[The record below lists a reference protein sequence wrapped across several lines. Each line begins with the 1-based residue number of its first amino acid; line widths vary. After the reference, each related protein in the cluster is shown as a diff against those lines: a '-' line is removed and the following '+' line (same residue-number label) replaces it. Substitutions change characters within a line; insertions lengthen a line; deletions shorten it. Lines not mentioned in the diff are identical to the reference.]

1 MHTHKGSE
9 SLVGLKVVNMVLGL
23 IAAMMIATVLAL
35 ALTAKPELRAR
46 LHAMKIAASALVMIA
61 LAGCGSDGKDMQALA
76 LTPVP
81 PGKARIK
88 IQRSS
93 TIVYAGCP
101 ATIMRG
107 SEKVADIANGGQA
120 LFDVPA
126 GATVIETS
134 CWSYPGKF
142 SVKFTA
148 VAGQQYAMEL
158 APREG
163 SIGTAVLFGAIGGAL
178 DASVNENSGA
188 FELKGAG
195 GSAVAGGD
203 VADVAGGSVSG
214 VAGGDQLGRS
224 PASTQTGSQTSSA
237 PAQTAKAIKAK
248 VP

>member
-1 MHTHKGSE
+1 MV
-9 SLVGLKVVNMVLGL
+9 LGLMTITLGL
-23 IAAMMIATVLAL
+23 IAAMMATGLLATAFAAMCGDKSGSRVTRKVALVAVPAL
-35 ALTAKPELRAR
+35 AL
-46 LHAMKIAASALVMIA
+46 IA

-101 ATIMRG
+101 ATILRG
-107 SEKVADIANGGQA
+107 TEKVADIANGGQA

-126 GATVIETS
+126 GATVIEAS

-142 SVKFTA
+142 SVKLTA
-148 VAGQQYAMEL
+148 VAGQQYAMEV

-178 DASVNENSGA
+178 EASVNENSGA
-188 FELKGAG
+188 FALKGTGKLGG
-195 GSAVAGGD
+195 GSGAVAGGD
-203 VADVAGGSVSG
+203 ISG
-214 VAGGDQLGRS
+214 VAGGDKTS
-224 PASTQTGSQTSSA
+224 PGPAKSQAGSQTSSA
-237 PAQTAKAIKAK
+237 PAQTAKAVKAK
-248 VP
+248 GP